1 MALPRFRPVESVR
14 NPRHFGR
21 VECPEWGEA
30 DHLTHVERL
39 WAVVQHQASFV
50 VHQSLLES
58 GQTYE
63 NLATKVGQSPSWT
76 RRKLTGQ
83 VPADVGDLLAW
94 SIACGV
100 DVWPVLETLTEPA
113 MFRSNKARVD

>member
-21 VECPEWGEA
+21 VEHPEWDESA
-30 DHLTHVERL
+30 QLTHVERL
-39 WAVVQHQASFV
+39 WAAVQHQASFV
-50 VHQSLLES
+50 VHQSLLQA

-63 NLATKVGQSPSWT
+63 DLAANVGQSPSWV

-100 DVWPVLETLTEPA
+100 DVWPILETLTEPA
-113 MFRSNKARVD
+113 NSKNDSSGLD